1 MARPRPRRS
10 RYGLIAHEN
19 VCPIRLPGS
28 TPRLKMRRSRMNLPN
43 QLTVARLI
51 LTFVFVGVLSVDG
64 MPHAGTIAL
73 AVFSIAAY
81 TDLLDGQ
88 IARARNL
95 ITNFGKLMDPLADK
109 VLMCAGFVML
119 GDQGF
124 FPAWI
129 VVLILAREF
138 LVTGLRLVASAEG
151 IVLAAENLGKYKTT
165 FQIIAVIYF
174 LIVLAAKEPSLA
186 WLSPLLDW
194 RGLGPDVLGQILVW
208 VALILTLV
216 SGLNYVWKNRK
227 LLADC

>member
-1 MARPRPRRS
+1 
-10 RYGLIAHEN
+10 
-19 VCPIRLPGS
+19 
-28 TPRLKMRRSRMNLPN
+28 MNLPN
-43 QLTVARLI
+43 QLTVARLA
-51 LTFVFVGVLSVDG
+51 LTLVFVGVLSIDG
-64 MPHAGTIAL
+64 LPHAGTIAL

-119 GDQGF
+119 CEEGF
-124 FPAWI
+124 IPAWI

-165 FQIIAVIYF
+165 FQIITVIYF
-174 LIVLAAKEPSLA
+174 LIVIAAKDPWLA
-186 WLSPLLDW
+186 PLNPVLEW
-194 RGLGPDVLGQILVW
+194 RGLGPHVLGQILIW
-208 VALILTLV
+208 IALILTLV
-216 SGLNYVWKNRK
+216 SGLSYLWKNRK
-227 LLADC
+227 LFADC